1 MPRDTAAS
9 DSVFKVAAPWNFLPN
24 QTVIITKKVI
34 TINKHNFR
42 IYSHHWPSS
51 EPLNLQLITRRK
63 CSSGFRPLRPEIIR
77 PHQREHGRVH
87 RPQPDSCDRNPR
99 SRRMARLF
107 RLPPPGRPL
116 ALNLPSTLSQRQL
129 SRQSTRP
136 RTPRTPMV
144 SSVTICTVML
154 FFPNSGANSKGQ
166 ISAEIVRPQPLRVD
180 SMDAS
185 VKYVGNNLQRELT
198 DERARGIERDM
209 RLFLFR
215 LQTSFRL
222 VSSLS

>member
-1 MPRDTAAS
+1 
-9 DSVFKVAAPWNFLPN
+9 
-24 QTVIITKKVI
+24 
-34 TINKHNFR
+34 
-42 IYSHHWPSS
+42 
-51 EPLNLQLITRRK
+51 
-63 CSSGFRPLRPEIIR
+63 
-77 PHQREHGRVH
+77 
-87 RPQPDSCDRNPR
+87 
-99 SRRMARLF
+99 
-107 RLPPPGRPL
+107 
-116 ALNLPSTLSQRQL
+116 
-129 SRQSTRP
+129 
-136 RTPRTPMV
+136 MV